1 MSLHSG
7 NSRCAATATATAAA
21 QAGPMAVVVL
31 VALGAFA
38 LGMASY
44 MTAGLIP
51 LIQSSFAV
59 PLAVAAQLVTAF
71 TLAYGLG
78 SPVAVAVLPP
88 QGQRT
93 ALLVALAIFV
103 AANAA
108 SALAGS
114 LSALLLARAVAGVGA
129 GVYLALGIG
138 AAATVAPPAR
148 RGQAIAIIMGGMAS
162 GTVLGVPLSLLLAGW
177 LGWQAAFW
185 LVAALGTL
193 ACAGL
198 SARLPALPLA
208 AALPLSRKLALLA
221 DRQVLAIL
229 AVSLLAAIASLG
241 LYTYLAALLVPG
253 EGSASVSLTASLW
266 VWGLGGIVGSFL
278 VGPLADRI
286 RAPWLTLGIMALLA
300 LALSVLPLAVGASPW
315 LALLPIV
322 VWGAVG
328 WALQV
333 PQNKLLVQCRERQG
347 DGNVAVAL
355 NESALY
361 LGSAL
366 GAAGG
371 GLMLAVQWPAW
382 SLAAGAAAVAA
393 LGALLQAAC
402 LRGLAR

>member
-1 MSLHSG
+1 
-7 NSRCAATATATAAA
+7 
-21 QAGPMAVVVL
+21 MAVVVL
-31 VALGAFA
+31 IALGAFA

-51 LIQSSFAV
+51 LIQSSFTV

-78 SPVAVAVLPP
+78 SPVVVAVLPP

-93 ALLVALAIFV
+93 ALLGALALFV
-103 AANAA
+103 MANAA
-108 SALAGS
+108 SALTGS

-129 GVYLALGIG
+129 GVYLALGI
-138 AAATVAPPAR
+138 AAAAAVAPPAR

-177 LGWQAAFW
+177 LAWQAAFW
-185 LVAALGTL
+185 LVAALGAL

-198 SARLPALPLA
+198 AARLPALPLA
-208 AALPLSRKLALLA
+208 ATLPLSRKLALLA

-253 EGSASVSLTASLW
+253 EGSAPVSLTVSLW
-266 VWGLGGIVGSFL
+266 VWGLGGIAGSFL

-286 RAPWLTLGIMALLA
+286 RAPWLTLGIMAVMAVA
-300 LALSVLPLAVGASPW
+300 LCMLPLAVGASPW
-315 LALLPIV
+315 LALLPIMA
-322 VWGAVG
+322 WGAVG

-333 PQNKLLVQCRERQG
+333 PQNTLLIQCRERQG

-361 LGSAL
+361 LGGAL

-371 GLMLAVQWPAW
+371 GIMLALQWPAW
-382 SLAAGAAAVAA
+382 SLAVGAAAVAA

-402 LRGLAR
+402 LRGVTR

>member
-1 MSLHSG
+1 
-7 NSRCAATATATAAA
+7 
-21 QAGPMAVVVL
+21 MAVVVL

-78 SPVAVAVLPP
+78 SPVVVAVLPP
-88 QGQRT
+88 QGQRA
-93 ALLVALAIFV
+93 ALLAALALFV

-114 LSALLLARAVAGVGA
+114 LSALLLARAVAGLGA

-138 AAATVAPPAR
+138 AAATVAPSAR

-198 SARLPALPLA
+198 AARLPALPLA

-221 DRQVLAIL
+221 DRRVLAIL

-253 EGSASVSLTASLW
+253 QGSASVSLTASLW

-278 VGPLADRI
+278 VGPLADRPDPCAMADARHHGPAGLGSV
-286 RAPWLTLGIMALLA
+286 RAAASRGRESLA
-300 LALSVLPLAVGASPW
+300 
-315 LALLPIV
+315 
-322 VWGAVG
+322 GAVADRG
-328 WALQV
+328 V
-333 PQNKLLVQCRERQG
+333 GGRR
-347 DGNVAVAL
+347 
-355 NESALY
+355 
-361 LGSAL
+361 LGL
-366 GAAGG
+366 
-371 GLMLAVQWPAW
+371 
-382 SLAAGAAAVAA
+382 AGAAE
-393 LGALLQAAC
+393 QAAC
-402 LRGLAR
+402 AMP